1 MPAAVIPVTPP
12 QNAIAAECCEKVR
25 TSGEE
30 SEDLPWSS
38 QTNEVRGQT
47 SVKAS
52 YMSFNLFLAAGLLIA
67 SLADSLDA
75 VVISAEK
82 GVTVSQRDT
91 VLSENSISLS
101 EALLRNPSLQISDY
115 GGPGGLKTVSLRG
128 LGSAHTA
135 IYIDGI
141 RAGNVQSGQNDLG
154 MFDISSSCIVVDYVQ
169 NSISINTTRPRFE
182 DLPVK
187 GKINICGGSF
197 GTWMPSARLD
207 FRLSEKISLSANA
220 SGVFSKGDFPYG
232 DGLTR
237 VNNDLNQIR
246 SGIDFFGLMNLGD
259 YHIKGYINSSRRGTP
274 GSTAWPSDDRQED
287 RNAFIQG
294 SVKMRFSDHYTLR
307 ANAKGGIDEIFY
319 TSSWGDSR
327 YRQNEIQLNTVHDFK
342 IKDWWRLSLA
352 ADTHWDGLNSTYY
365 EMSRVSVLTALAS
378 AFKVG
383 RLAADLTMEY
393 NLALDKGHRHK
404 DAFSP
409 SINLRFNILEGFEMS
424 VLSRRMYRIP
434 TFNELYYTGYGN
446 PELAPEDAW
455 TTGIGASF
463 QRKIC
468 NHWRIDAE
476 LNGFY
481 TYLKNKITSVPT
493 EADPDI
499 WMPVNIGRVRSA
511 GSDSKVYF
519 GYQNKDFRTGL
530 TAAYSFLSSVDCTN
544 GSASFGQ
551 QVPFTSRHSL
561 SLNGGL
567 VWKGWGLN
575 AIFNSRMG
583 YAGSSGPLPDWN
595 TLDLTMSK
603 QIKTDRAGTFEL
615 KLQMRNVTDF
625 RYELVSGYPMPGRSI
640 MGSIEYKF

>member
-1 MPAAVIPVTPP
+1 
-12 QNAIAAECCEKVR
+12 
-25 TSGEE
+25 
-30 SEDLPWSS
+30 
-38 QTNEVRGQT
+38 
-47 SVKAS
+47 
-52 YMSFNLFLAAGLLIA
+52 
-67 SLADSLDA
+67 
-75 VVISAEK
+75 
-82 GVTVSQRDT
+82 
-91 VLSENSISLS
+91 
-101 EALLRNPSLQISDY
+101 
-115 GGPGGLKTVSLRG
+115 
-128 LGSAHTA
+128 
-135 IYIDGI
+135 
-141 RAGNVQSGQNDLG
+141 
-154 MFDISSSCIVVDYVQ
+154 
-169 NSISINTTRPRFE
+169 
-182 DLPVK
+182 
-187 GKINICGGSF
+187 
-197 GTWMPSARLD
+197 
-207 FRLSEKISLSANA
+207 
-220 SGVFSKGDFPYG
+220 
-232 DGLTR
+232 
-237 VNNDLNQIR
+237 
-246 SGIDFFGLMNLGD
+246 
-259 YHIKGYINSSRRGTP
+259 
-274 GSTAWPSDDRQED
+274 
-287 RNAFIQG
+287 
-294 SVKMRFSDHYTLR
+294 
-307 ANAKGGIDEIFY
+307 
-319 TSSWGDSR
+319 
-327 YRQNEIQLNTVHDFK
+327 
-342 IKDWWRLSLA
+342 
-352 ADTHWDGLNSTYY
+352 
-365 EMSRVSVLTALAS
+365 MSRVSVLTALAS

-383 RLAADLTMEY
+383 RFAADLTMEY

-493 EADPDI
+493 EADPNI
-499 WMPVNIGRVRSA
+499 WMPINIGRVRSA
-511 GSDSKVYF
+511 GSDSKVSL

-561 SLNGGL
+561 SLNGDL

-603 QIKTDRAGTFEL
+603 EIKTGRAGTFEL

-640 MGSIEYKF
+640 MGSIEYRF